1 MAAEKGIT
9 AGAAE
14 NRRAFKISDVPLA
27 LMGGVA
33 LPGESMK
40 ILVETAMAGAIPV
53 LCAAQAEATARPI
66 VFYICGYGSNKES
79 GLSIAYQ
86 LARAGFFVVSFDPW
100 LHGERFDERIFR
112 AAEPA
117 FGGLYPPETG
127 LDIGYLFY
135 QVIHRCLADVQT
147 LLAHFAGDPRADVT
161 RCGVSG
167 HSMGAYASFLIFAN
181 LPQVQA
187 AVPMMGIPSFD
198 RRWQD
203 ILDECSYSNAEWA
216 AAIAALPEETKE
228 RSAFIRAIDP
238 QPRLAA
244 AGPRALLMMTG
255 DFDSDQPKS
264 YSIYAYRTL
273 RDAWTAQPDNLT
285 LAIYAAGHTVTDDM
299 ERDLVDWFRRHL
311 RA

>member
-1 MAAEKGIT
+1 MQILIETGL
-9 AGAAE
+9 AGE
-14 NRRAFKISDVPLA
+14 IPFLC
-27 LMGGVA
+27 VA
-33 LPGESMK
+33 R
-40 ILVETAMAGAIPV
+40 
-53 LCAAQAEATARPI
+53 AEASARPV

-112 AAEPA
+112 AAEPD
-117 FGGLYPPETG
+117 FGGIYPPETG

-135 QVIHRCLADVQT
+135 QVIHRCLGDVRA
-147 LLAHFAGDPRADVT
+147 LLAHFASDPRADVN
-161 RCGVSG
+161 RCGVTG
-167 HSMGAYASFLIFAN
+167 HSMGAYASFLLFAN

-228 RSAFIRAIDP
+228 RSAFIRTIDP
-238 QPRLAA
+238 QPLLAQA
-244 AGPRALLMMTG
+244 APRALLIMNG

-264 YSIYAYRTL
+264 YSINAYRAL
-273 RDAWTAQPDNLT
+273 RDAWRENPDNLT
-285 LAIYAAGHTVTDDM
+285 LAIYPVGHTVAGNM
-299 ERDLVDWFRRHL
+299 ESDLVDWFGRHL
-311 RA
+311 GTGRNNAHQAQPA

>member
-1 MAAEKGIT
+1 
-9 AGAAE
+9 
-14 NRRAFKISDVPLA
+14 
-27 LMGGVA
+27 
-33 LPGESMK
+33 MK
-40 ILVETAMAGAIPV
+40 ILVETGMVGEIPV
-53 LCAAQAEATARPI
+53 LCAAPAEASALPV

-79 GLSIAYQ
+79 GLPIAYQ
-86 LARAGFFVVSFDPW
+86 LAHAGFFVVSFDPW
-100 LHGERFDERIFR
+100 LHGERFDDRIFR
-112 AAEPA
+112 AAEPE

-161 RCGVSG
+161 RCGVAG
-167 HSMGAYASFLIFAN
+167 HSLGAYASFLVFAN

-216 AAIAALPEETKE
+216 AAIAALPEETE
-228 RSAFIRAIDP
+228 RRSAFIRAIDP
-238 QPRLAA
+238 EPLLASA
-244 AGPRALLMMTG
+244 APRALLIMNG

-264 YSIYAYRTL
+264 YSIYAYRAL
-273 RDAWTAQPDNLT
+273 LDAWAERPDNLR
-285 LAIYAAGHTVTDDM
+285 LAIYPAGHGVTRDM
-299 ERDLVDWFRRHL
+299 ERDLVRWFDLHL
-311 RA
+311 GA